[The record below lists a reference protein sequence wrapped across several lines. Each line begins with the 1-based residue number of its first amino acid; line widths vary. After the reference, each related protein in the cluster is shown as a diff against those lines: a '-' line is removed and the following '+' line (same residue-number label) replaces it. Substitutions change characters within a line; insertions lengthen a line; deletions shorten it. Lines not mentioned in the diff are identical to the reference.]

1 MQVLSMQLKT
11 KLDQSEN
18 RKSKQVYIYKTIAHY
33 FQDIQLHAA
42 FVEREDAGT
51 VFSASSKWVTSAVV
65 LRKRRGKSAVS
76 LLTPPLT

>member
-1 MQVLSMQLKT
+1 MQLKT

-18 RKSKQVYIYKTIAHY
+18 RKSKQVYIYKTIYHGILKI
-33 FQDIQLHAA
+33 FKLHAA

-51 VFSASSKWVTSAVV
+51 IFSASSKWVTSAVV